1 MQSVNGF
8 VVLISKYLNVWLKG
22 GFRSDER
29 NAHVEIRV
37 SPVQAPSS
45 GTVPIVSGEE
55 GPPQGNR
62 EPLSQQKPWAAPA
75 GGVAGGLLKSEAGA
89 AAENRKGHPGE
100 LRVLRLPFSRR
111 NLQGKKESPL
121 SGVSFVSEGEN
132 EFSGGVQLSLTWYV
146 DMWPD
151 VSEARLVIRGSLT
164 WR

>member
-37 SPVQAPSS
+37 SPVKAPSS

-75 GGVAGGLLKSEAGA
+75 GGSCRRAVEERGRSSS
-89 AAENRKGHPGE
+89 RKLQGT
-100 LRVLRLPFSRR
+100 SRR
-111 NLQGKKESPL
+111 TQS
-121 SGVSFVSEGEN
+121 VATSF
-132 EFSGGVQLSLTWYV
+132 
-146 DMWPD
+146 
-151 VSEARLVIRGSLT
+151 
-164 WR
+164 